1 MVPARFACRG
11 GGVVTEGGGRG
22 CYDGEEGMEP
32 GSGVSRFR
40 HYMGAVSGW
49 ECCDGEEG
57 SRGLDGQ
64 FERAFA
70 LLLLSL
76 HGCGATSA
84 S

>member
-1 MVPARFACRG
+1 MNGRARKG
-11 GGVVTEGGGRG
+11 EE
-22 CYDGEEGMEP
+22 GEEGMEP

-40 HYMGAVSGW
+40 HCMGAVSGW

-70 LLLLSL
+70 LLLS
-76 HGCGATSA
+76 
-84 S
+84 

>member
-1 MVPARFACRG
+1 M
-11 GGVVTEGGGRG
+11 TEGGGRG

-70 LLLLSL
+70 LFCFLACMVVARRALVSYDRHLNIT
-76 HGCGATSA
+76 G
-84 S
+84 

>member
-1 MVPARFACRG
+1 
-11 GGVVTEGGGRG
+11 
-22 CYDGEEGMEP
+22 MEP

-70 LLLLSL
+70 LFFVACMVVARRALVNYDRLWAQQRKI
-76 HGCGATSA
+76 CWW
-84 S
+84 